1 MAHALFET
9 REEEAIVTF
18 ICENE
23 SQWDQNH
30 WDSFRRLVACC
41 KFGIEY
47 GKTYIQSKKSK
58 TRGVSWAP

>member
-1 MAHALFET
+1 MNPLFES

-23 SQWDQNH
+23 PQWDRDH
-30 WDSFRRLVACC
+30 WDNFRRQVACC

-47 GKTYIQSKKSK
+47 GKTVILDIFASREK
-58 TRGVSWAP
+58 